1 MDAVHFTLPHARAVA
16 VLVLAVLVAGCSAA
30 TSPAR
35 PTPEIVTS
43 PDAAPSAPAGRPSNL
58 PLRTPLPATVPSS
71 VQPVVG
77 EAPPEVVTAARA
89 DLAGRVTADAA
100 AAAEVVRAEEVAWPD
115 GSLGCRV
122 PGELYQPLE
131 TPGYWIVLRVAGRD
145 YDYRVAR
152 RGTPRLCERLLPRNP
167 GG

>member
-16 VLVLAVLVAGCSAA
+16 VLVLAVLVAGCAAA
-30 TSPAR
+30 TSPTA
-35 PTPEIVTS
+35 PTYGVAAS
-43 PDAAPSAPAGRPSNL
+43 PAAASRAPAGHPFNL
-58 PLRTPLPATVPSS
+58 PLRTPLLATVPPSAP
-71 VQPVVG
+71 PVVG

-100 AAAEVVRAEEVAWPD
+100 AAAEVVRAEEVVWSD

-122 PGELYQPLE
+122 PDELYQPLE

-152 RGTPRLCERLLPRNP
+152 RGTPRLCERLLPLNP